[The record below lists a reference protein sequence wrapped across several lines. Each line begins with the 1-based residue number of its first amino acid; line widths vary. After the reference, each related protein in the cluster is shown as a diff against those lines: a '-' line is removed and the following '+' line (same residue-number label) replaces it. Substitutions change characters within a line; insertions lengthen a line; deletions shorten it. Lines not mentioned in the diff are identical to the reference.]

1 MAFKLG
7 DLVIDRIVDGVAEK
21 NDGTLLYILT
31 NLQEATID
39 ITADS
44 VDAVDGT
51 GTIIKTFYRGKQGQ
65 NYSVKIA

>member
-7 DLVIDRIVDGVAEK
+7 DLVIDRIVDGVAE
-21 NDGTLLYILT
+21 NSRGELLYILT
-31 NLQEATID
+31 NLQEATINV
-39 ITADS
+39 TADS

-65 NYSVKIA
+65 DYNVKIA